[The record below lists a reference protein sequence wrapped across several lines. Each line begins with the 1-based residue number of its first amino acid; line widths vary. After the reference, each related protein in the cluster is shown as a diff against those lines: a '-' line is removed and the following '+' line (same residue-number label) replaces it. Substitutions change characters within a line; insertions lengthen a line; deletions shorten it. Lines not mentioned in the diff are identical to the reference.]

1 LRFAEILQGIFFLTI
16 SLLIL
21 MVVSFRLNYVS
32 WEELQLP
39 VIAVTVVALV
49 AGSLLSLTQ
58 SPDGAIN

>member
-1 LRFAEILQGIFFLTI
+1 LRFVEILQGIFFLTI

-49 AGSLLSLTQ
+49 AGAVA
-58 SPDGAIN
+58 AISDAITGRRN

>member
-49 AGSLLSLTQ
+49 AGAVA
-58 SPDGAIN
+58 AISDAITGRRN

>member
-1 LRFAEILQGIFFLTI
+1 MRFAEILQGIFFLTI

-39 VIAVTVVALV
+39 VIAVTVVALIAGAV
-49 AGSLLSLTQ
+49 A
-58 SPDGAIN
+58 AISDAITGRRN

>member
-1 LRFAEILQGIFFLTI
+1 MRFVEILQGIFFLTI

-49 AGSLLSLTQ
+49 AGAVA
-58 SPDGAIN
+58 AISDAITGRRN

>member
-1 LRFAEILQGIFFLTI
+1 MRFAEILQGIFFLTI
-16 SLLIL
+16 TLLIL

-49 AGSLLSLTQ
+49 AGAVA
-58 SPDGAIN
+58 AISDAITGRRN

>member
-1 LRFAEILQGIFFLTI
+1 MRFAEILQGIFFLTI

-49 AGSLLSLTQ
+49 AGAVA
-58 SPDGAIN
+58 AISDAITRRRN

>member
-1 LRFAEILQGIFFLTI
+1 MRFAEILQGIFFLTI

-49 AGSLLSLTQ
+49 AGAVA
-58 SPDGAIN
+58 AISDAITGRRN

>member
-49 AGSLLSLTQ
+49 AGAVA
-58 SPDGAIN
+58 AISDAITRRRN

>member
-1 LRFAEILQGIFFLTI
+1 MRFAEILQGIFFLTI
-16 SLLIL
+16 TLLIL

-49 AGSLLSLTQ
+49 AG
-58 SPDGAIN
+58 AIAAISDAITGRRN

>member
-16 SLLIL
+16 TLLIL

-49 AGSLLSLTQ
+49 AGAVA
-58 SPDGAIN
+58 AISDAITGRRN